1 MSQKNNDDSHTHIVN
16 AIEIKNIKKWQESVN
31 TKLDQI
37 QNRQFFE
44 MTVIFMSIAVILISH
59 FT

>member
-1 MSQKNNDDSHTHIVN
+1 MSQNQNHDHIIN
-16 AIEIKNIKKWQESVN
+16 TIEIKNIKKWQESVDK
-31 TKLDQI
+31 KLDQI

-44 MTVIFMSIAVILISH
+44 MTVIFMSIAILLISH

>member
-1 MSQKNNDDSHTHIVN
+1 VN